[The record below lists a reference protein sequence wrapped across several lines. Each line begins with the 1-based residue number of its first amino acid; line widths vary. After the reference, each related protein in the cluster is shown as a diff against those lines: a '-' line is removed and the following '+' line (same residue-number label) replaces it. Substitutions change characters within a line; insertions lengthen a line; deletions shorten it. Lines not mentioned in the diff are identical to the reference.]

1 MTQPFGSGI
10 YLDEQLDF
18 SVDSTGD
25 IRGETGLSELQK
37 DLAFQMI
44 ISLDKYLG
52 QPPSGNLKEKVAGTA
67 KRVAEIDSR
76 VTFVDTRKTEVSF
89 SSDRQELT
97 LKMTVQ
103 TRDGEQDL
111 IFDVE

>member
-1 MTQPFGSGI
+1 MSFGSGI

-25 IRGETGLSELQK
+25 IRGESGVSELQK

-44 ISLDKYLG
+44 ISLNKYLG
-52 QPPSGNLKEKVAGTA
+52 QPPSGNLAEKVAGTA
-67 KRVAEIDSR
+67 ERVAEVDNRIK
-76 VTFVDTRKTEVSF
+76 FVDSSKTEVSF
-89 SSDRQELT
+89 SSDREEIT
-97 LKMTVQ
+97 LKITAK
-103 TRDGEQDL
+103 TDNGEQNL